1 MKKNPLLLLLLCVLC
16 GCRGGDA
23 ILPNASGTAGELL
36 VVADERDWRTDGGKA
51 LFDLLTSDV
60 PCLPQAEPMFSI
72 SRVQHSQFD
81 NLLRPARNIVLVE
94 IDSTR
99 YTRAAIKLARNRW
112 SRGQA
117 VATITSD
124 NAAHFAQIVERR
136 GAELLDFFVRTE
148 RERQIDYLKQN
159 LNKTALK
166 KAYDKFG
173 IKMAVPTS
181 MNKYNEGDGFLW
193 ISNGS
198 GTARQDLV
206 IYSYPYTS
214 KSQLTRDALI
224 AMRDSVLC
232 AHIPGSFAG
241 SCMGTAAAYE
251 PPVFSEIWVD
261 EAYCAEL
268 RGLWEMKNGETMGGP
283 FVSHTRLDELHNR
296 LITVEGF
303 VFAPGKEKRNVMRQT
318 EAMVYSVRMPQDVE
332 ALVVTPQTEDAK

>member
-1 MKKNPLLLLLLCVLC
+1 MKKSLFLLPLVVLLCA
-16 GCRGGDA
+16 CRGGGSM
-23 ILPNASGTAGELL
+23 LPNPSGAAGELL

-60 PCLPQAEPMFSI
+60 PCLPQAEPMFTV
-72 SRVQHSQFD
+72 SRVEHSGFD
-81 NLLRPARNIVLVE
+81 RLLRPARNIVLVE

-99 YTRAAIKLARNRW
+99 YTRAAIKLERNRW
-112 SRGQA
+112 ARAQSVA
-117 VATITSD
+117 VITAD
-124 NAAHFAQIVERR
+124 NAENFAKIVEKR
-136 GAELLDFFVRTE
+136 GAVLLDFFVRTE
-148 RERQIDYLKQN
+148 RERQIDFLKQN
-159 LNKTALK
+159 LNQTALK

-173 IKMAVPTS
+173 IKIAVPTS
-181 MNKYNEGDGFLW
+181 LNKYNESDDFLW
-193 ISNGS
+193 MSNGS
-198 GTARQDLV
+198 GTARQDVV

-224 AMRDSVLC
+224 AKRDSILC
-232 AHIPGSFAG
+232 AHIPGSFEG
-241 SCMGTAAAYE
+241 SCMGTATAYE
-251 PPVFSEIWVD
+251 PPIFSEIWVD
-261 EAYCAEL
+261 NAYCAEL

-332 ALVVTPQTEDAK
+332 AIVVTPQKVSSE